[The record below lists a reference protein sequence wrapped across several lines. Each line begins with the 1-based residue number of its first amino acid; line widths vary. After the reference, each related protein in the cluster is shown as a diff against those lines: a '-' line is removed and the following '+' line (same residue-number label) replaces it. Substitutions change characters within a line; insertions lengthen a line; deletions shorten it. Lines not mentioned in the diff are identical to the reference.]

1 MTFDLFTIV
10 IKEEVLT
17 IDINHAF
24 DSITITI
31 EVIPA
36 TINFVESITVK
47 AHLSLHHSNEGCHLR
62 LPKHL

>member
-17 IDINHAF
+17 VDSNHAF

-36 TINFVESITVK
+36 TIDFMELVTVK
-47 AHLSLHHSNEGCHLR
+47 LS
-62 LPKHL
+62 